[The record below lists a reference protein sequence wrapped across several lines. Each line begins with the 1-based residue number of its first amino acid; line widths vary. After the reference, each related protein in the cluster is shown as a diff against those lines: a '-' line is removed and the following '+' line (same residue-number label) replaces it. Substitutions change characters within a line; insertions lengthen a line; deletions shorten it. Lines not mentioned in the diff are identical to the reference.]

1 MNEDG
6 IPELPAYGFD
16 PTSVSG
22 LLSLVLALLL
32 PLLVGL
38 LTKQSWSASTKAIL
52 LLVLSTVKAFVEA
65 WLDAVNGGVEFLW
78 TAVAISVVTN
88 FVIAV
93 VVHFGL
99 WKPTGATAAAQ
110 RSGIKDE
117 YRLAR

>member
-1 MNEDG
+1 MNE

-22 LLSLVLALLL
+22 LLSLVLTLLL

-38 LTKQSWSASTKAIL
+38 MTKQSWSSGLKAVL
-52 LLVLSTVKAFVEA
+52 LLVLSAVKAFVEA
-65 WLDAVNGGVEFLW
+65 WLDAANSGAEFLW

-99 WKPTGATAAAQ
+99 WKPTGASDAAQ
-110 RSGIKDE
+110 RSGVKDE